1 MRAPLTEVQ
10 QNIYSFLVKFV
21 RENGYPP
28 TIREIQSQFNYNSSN
43 SVVSQLNKIEAKGY
57 ITKAS
62 SRSGM
67 KARTIRLVD
76 DLIGVHTVESS
87 QLAKAIKKIGE
98 KGYKIQLN
106 EAVELL
112 NALNIRLV

>member
-10 QNIYSFLVKFV
+10 QHIYSFLVKFI

-28 TIREIQSQFNYNSSN
+28 TIREIQDHFKYNSSN
-43 SVVSQLNKIEAKGY
+43 SVVSQLSKMETKGY

-62 SRSGM
+62 NKSGM

-76 DLIGVHTVESS
+76 DIIGMCTVEST
-87 QLAKAIKKIGE
+87 QLSKAIKKVKE

-106 EAVELL
+106 EAIELL
-112 NALNIRLV
+112 SALNIKLV